1 MNKFI
6 SLQTFKMTD
15 RAYNYSKLLLFD
27 GVIELPLKLCTSYPG
42 EDSMR
47 ANVLT
52 RTGVDGRPTNRIF
65 VLAKKGCEGKIK
77 EVKDI
82 ERVLQW
88 GEWETYLNTGT
99 ATKPELVSLDQ
110 FEGVAELL
118 AQDKERSK
126 ERDIECNG
134 IYSLSKLKPKNYNGR
149 HFHTYPHTEKD
160 KTNEKWHNIYR
171 LLALYL
177 KSNDS
182 FVLCTFFSKG
192 EELGA
197 LYEEDG
203 VLKIAGLYADKDL
216 KPIATTTIL
225 KFPIT
230 KGLQKMVDEKFKKL
244 EKDDDPELILEWR
257 DYVCETLEC
266 KGVAKVKKSLP
277 SKKKVIN
284 EEELEKNLRDMFA
297 GL

>member
-1 MNKFI
+1 
-6 SLQTFKMTD
+6 MTD
-15 RAYNYSKLLLFD
+15 RAYGYFKLQLFD
-27 GVIELPLKLCTSYPG
+27 GAIELPLKLCTSYPG

-47 ANVLT
+47 SNVLT

-65 VLAKKGCEGKIK
+65 VLAKKGCESKIK
-77 EVKDI
+77 DVKDI

-99 ATKPELVSLDQ
+99 VTKPELEPLDKY
-110 FEGVAELL
+110 EGVAELL

-126 ERDIECNG
+126 ERDITCSG
-134 IYSLSKLKPKNYNGR
+134 IYPMSKLKPKNYNGR
-149 HFHTYPHTEKD
+149 HFHSYPHTEKD

-177 KSNDS
+177 KGKES
-182 FVLCTFFSKG
+182 FLMCTFFSKG
-192 EELGA
+192 EEIGA

-216 KPIATTTIL
+216 KPIATASIL

-230 KGLQKMVDEKFKKL
+230 KGLQKVVDEKFSKL
-244 EKDDDPELILEWR
+244 EKEDNPELVLEWR

-266 KGVAKVKKSLP
+266 KGVAKVKKLP
-277 SKKKVIN
+277 TKKKVVN
-284 EEELEKNLRDMFA
+284 EEELDKDLRDMFA

>member
-1 MNKFI
+1 M
-6 SLQTFKMTD
+6 SD
-15 RAYNYSKLLLFD
+15 RAYSYFTLQLFD
-27 GVIELPLKLCTSYPG
+27 GVIVLPLKLCTSYPG

-47 ANVLT
+47 SNVLT
-52 RTGVDGRPTNRIF
+52 KTGIDGRPTNRIF
-65 VLAKKGCEGKIK
+65 VLANKGCDKIK
-77 EVKDI
+77 DVKDI

-88 GEWETYLNTGT
+88 GEWETYFNAGT
-99 ATKPELVSLDQ
+99 ATKPELVPLDK

-126 ERDIECNG
+126 ERDITTGG
-134 IYSLSKLKPKNYNGR
+134 IYSLSKLKIKNYNGR

-171 LLALYL
+171 LLTLYL
-177 KSNDS
+177 KRTES
-182 FVLCTFFSKG
+182 FLLCTFFSKG

-216 KPIATTTIL
+216 KPIATATIL

-230 KGLQKMVDEKFKKL
+230 KGLQKLVDDKFDKL
-244 EKDDDPELILEWR
+244 VKEDDPELVLEWR
-257 DYVCETLEC
+257 DFVAQSLEA
-266 KGVAKVKKSLP
+266 KGVANVKKIIP
-277 SKKKVIN
+277 KKMIVN
-284 EEELEKNLRDMFA
+284 EEELDRDLKEMFA

>member
-1 MNKFI
+1 
-6 SLQTFKMTD
+6 MTD
-15 RAYNYSKLLLFD
+15 RAYGYYYLHLFS
-27 GVIELPLKLCTSYPG
+27 GAVVLPLKFCTSYPG
-42 EDSMR
+42 EDSLR
-47 ANVLT
+47 SNVLT
-52 RTGVDGRPTNRIF
+52 RTGVDGRVTNRIF
-65 VLAKKGCEGKIK
+65 VLAKKGCDKIK

-82 ERVLQW
+82 EKVIQW
-88 GEWETYLNTGT
+88 GEWETYLNIGT
-99 ATKPELVSLDQ
+99 ITKPELEPLDK

-126 ERDIECNG
+126 ERDISTDG
-134 IYSLSKLKPKNYNGR
+134 IYSLSKLKIKNYNGR

-177 KSNDS
+177 KAKES
-182 FVLCTFFSKG
+182 FLLCTFFSKG

-203 VLKIAGLYADKDL
+203 VLKVSGLFADKDL
-216 KPIATTTIL
+216 KPIVTTSIL

-230 KGLQKMVDEKFKKL
+230 KGLQKIVNEKFDKL
-244 EKDDDPELILEWR
+244 VNEDDPSFVLEWR
-257 DYVCETLEC
+257 DYVNETLEV
-266 KGVAKVKKSLP
+266 KGVAKIKKIF
-277 SKKKVIN
+277 KKKVIN
-284 EEELEKNLRDMFA
+284 EEELDKDLKNMFC